1 MIHLPRPAAR
11 HAGHCINHI
20 LYNRGIY
27 PAETFARVSQYGMTM
42 FKTTD
47 AGLNA
52 YLDNVLRQLTQ
63 WLSEST
69 VQKLVVVIS
78 SQESGEPLERWV
90 FDCQFASQLSLIG
103 RPSFDSRRSRCVP
116 WGFTK
121 KKNPFWRSL

>member
-1 MIHLPRPAAR
+1 
-11 HAGHCINHI
+11 
-20 LYNRGIY
+20 
-27 PAETFARVSQYGMTM
+27 MTM

-52 YLDNVLRQLTQ
+52 YLDNVLRQLTT

-90 FDCQFASQLSLIG
+90 FDCHTDKTVGPEVRHTRTLIVWQA
-103 RPSFDSRRSRCVP
+103 CV
-116 WGFTK
+116 GTF
-121 KKNPFWRSL
+121 